1 MNRNECE
8 QFLGLTLGLKNSF
21 FENIVYTN
29 VLRTVLDVV
38 FHQEFDGINENS

>member
-1 MNRNECE
+1 MNRNRCE
-8 QFLGLTLGLKNSF
+8 PFLGLTLGPKNSF
-21 FENIVYTN
+21 FDNIVSKN

>member
-1 MNRNECE
+1 MNRNRCE
-8 QFLGLTLGLKNSF
+8 PLLGLTLGPKNLF
-21 FENIVYTN
+21 FEMIVSTN